1 LLLRLISI
9 LGDNAMKELIKQL
22 AIILVFGAMLGL
34 IVWGVVASDEVI
46 QTPVVEILQERH
58 HKLEL

>member
-1 LLLRLISI
+1 
-9 LGDNAMKELIKQL
+9 MKELIKQL